1 MLLVAAGSNSVQQ
14 SRTMLQVVVN
24 TGCFCLLHGAC
35 VARQQQL
42 GRATT
47 QQQQQQSAVVA
58 CMSGVCLHYLSPS
71 RGTTGAQCSV
81 HVHLP
86 CLNMSTHMCC

>member
-47 QQQQQQSAVVA
+47 QQQQQSAVVA